1 MEDAISSPRDQR
13 VLENGLT
20 VRAWHDPR
28 LKRSAA
34 YLRVHAGSHDVPNA
48 WPGLAHFLEHLL
60 FLGTERFAD
69 DQTLMAYVQRQGGQL
84 NARTSERHTDY
95 FFEVP
100 PQALS
105 SGLERLCDMLAR
117 PRMSPADQRR
127 EREVLHAEFV
137 AWSRDPQAQHEF
149 WMVSPLSAQHPLRA
163 FHAGNRY
170 SLPVARPEFQQS
182 LQDFHRKHYNAGQM
196 TLCLV
201 GPQSAEQMLN
211 LAQRAGQCLHR
222 GSRLPLAVP
231 PGMLPDAATAAVAEE
246 EAIVAQTPGER
257 LSLVFACAQLPPAV
271 DQAVAFLGTWF
282 GSSQPGGLLLE
293 LRRRGLVESLSLK
306 AFYRHAD
313 QALINIEFKLTAAG
327 QHATALIRELCFDWL
342 EFFEAHDDWQGLREE
357 YALLDKRQ
365 RQSHGALDLARHY
378 SHCPDDRAHGLTEE
392 GLQAL
397 RALLGQLKPD
407 KQLHPLSSLL
417 VKTTAAPVV
426 HWRLP
431 QRNRFLRPS
440 RRPDQAIADPR
451 SMIYLGT
458 ADQSGFDAVLTLRWR
473 LNASRQTGLWTLIEH
488 SLRRLTD
495 EALQAGVKLS
505 FSSLG
510 DDWQLRLSGVEE
522 PMPAILE
529 HALEC
534 LTAPPPEVWRMP
546 RNAEAQQ
553 ALPIRHLLKQLPEHC
568 LGHYQTQVRFA
579 HEDIKPLK
587 LQKLWSQARWDGMG
601 LGIGEATR
609 SALNAALHRLPGA
622 PDRTLSTRV
631 EPLRERL
638 WSQLPTESSEHALVL
653 FCPTP
658 TQTVADEALWRM
670 IAHLCQMPFY
680 QRLRVELQLGYAVF
694 SSFRQIAGRAG
705 LVFGVQSPATG
716 CVELL
721 GHIESFLEALPKL
734 VASQGTQ
741 GLHHQSQALSARL
754 SVEELEPG
762 ALADTLWQAHL
773 GGYPSS
779 YLRQLQQALQII
791 QPAQLL
797 DAVRQLQ
804 GATGGWL
811 CLANSAAPGPQWRN
825 VREARDAQM
834 S

>member
-1 MEDAISSPRDQR
+1 MPEAISSSRDQR

-20 VRAWHDPR
+20 VRAYHQPQ

-34 YLRVHAGSHDVPNA
+34 FLRVHAGSHDVPSA
-48 WPGLAHFLEHLL
+48 WPGMAHFLEHLL

-84 NARTSERHTDY
+84 NASTGERNTDY

-117 PRMSPADQRR
+117 PRMSATDQRR

-137 AWSRDPQAQHEF
+137 AWARDPQAQHEF
-149 WMVSPLSAQHPLRA
+149 WMVSPLSARHPLRA

-170 SLPVARPEFQQS
+170 SLPVARGEFQQS
-182 LQDFHRKHYNAGQM
+182 LQDFHRQHYQAGQM

-222 GSRLPLAVP
+222 GQRLPLAVP
-231 PGMLPDAATAAVAEE
+231 PPLLAHEIAEE
-246 EAIVAQTPGER
+246 PITAQVSGDR
-257 LSLVFACAQLPPAV
+257 LNMVFACQQLPAGV

-282 GSSQPGGLLLE
+282 ASSQPGGLLAE
-293 LRRRGLVESLSLK
+293 LRRRELIASLSLTS
-306 AFYRHAD
+306 FYRHAD
-313 QALINIEFKLTAAG
+313 QALINIEFKLTEAG
-327 QHATALIRELCFDWL
+327 KQATALIRELCFDWL
-342 EFFEAHDDWQGLREE
+342 EFFEAHDDWHGLREE

-365 RQSHGALDLARHY
+365 RQTHGALDQARHY
-378 SHCPDDRAHGLTEE
+378 STFDDAGRFGLSDA

-397 RALLGQLKPD
+397 RALLAQLKPGG
-407 KQLHPLSSLL
+407 QLHPVHGDSQ
-417 VKTTAAPVV
+417 KATAAVV

-440 RRPDQAIADPR
+440 RRPDQTIANPR
-451 SMIYLGT
+451 SMIYLLG
-458 ADQSGFDAVLTLRWR
+458 ANPSGNDAVINLRWR
-473 LNASRQTGLWTLIEH
+473 LNASRQTGLWAVIEN

-495 EALQAGVKLS
+495 EARQAGVKLS

-510 DDWQLRLSGVEE
+510 DDWQLKLSGVEE

-534 LTAPPPEVWRMP
+534 LTAPPPEIWRLP
-546 RNAEAQQ
+546 SRTEPPQ
-553 ALPIRHLLKQLPEHC
+553 AMAIRHLLKQLPEHC
-568 LGHYQTQVRFA
+568 MGHYQTQVRFA

-587 LQKLWSQARWDGMG
+587 LQKLWSQARWDGMA

-609 SALNAALHRLPGA
+609 SALNAVLHRLPGA
-622 PDRTLSTRV
+622 PDRTLSVT
-631 EPLRERL
+631 PKAFAERL
-638 WSQLPTESSEHALVL
+638 WSQVPADTTEHALVL

-658 TQTVADEALWRM
+658 TQTIADEALWRM
-670 IAHLCQMPFY
+670 LAHLCQTPFY

-716 CVELL
+716 CSELL
-721 GHIESFLEALPKL
+721 GHVEAFLADLPRL
-734 VASQGTQ
+734 IASHGTQ

-754 SVEELEPG
+754 SVEEMEP
-762 ALADTLWQAHL
+762 ATLADTLWQAHL
-773 GGYPSS
+773 GGHPGS
-779 YLRQLQQALQII
+779 YLRQLQQALQSL

-797 DAVRQLQ
+797 DAVTQLQ
-804 GATGGWL
+804 EAVGGWL
-811 CLANSAAPGPQWRN
+811 CLATEAAPGARWRD
-825 VREARDAQM
+825 VRVARDTQM

>member
-1 MEDAISSPRDQR
+1 MQEAISSPRDQR

-20 VRAWHDPR
+20 VRAWHEPR

-34 YLRVHAGSHDVPNA
+34 FLRVHAGSHDVPSA

-69 DQTLMAYVQRQGGQL
+69 DQALMAYVQRQGGQL
-84 NARTSERHTDY
+84 NARTGERYTDY

-117 PRMSPADQRR
+117 PRLSPADQRR

-137 AWSRDPQAQHEF
+137 AWSRDPQALHEF
-149 WMVSPLSAQHPLRA
+149 WMVSPLAAQHPLRA

-170 SLPVARPEFQQS
+170 SLPVGRPDFQQS
-182 LQDFHRKHYNAGQM
+182 LQDFHRQHYHAGQI

-201 GPQSAEQMLN
+201 GPQSTEQMLN

-222 GSRLPLAVP
+222 GSRRPAAEPPALLAVE
-231 PGMLPDAATAAVAEE
+231 AEAAVAQ
-246 EAIVAQTPGER
+246 AAGER
-257 LSLVFACAQLPPAV
+257 LNLVFACQQLPAAV
-271 DQAVAFLGTWF
+271 DQAVAFLAIWF
-282 GSSQPGGLLLE
+282 ASSQPGSLSAE
-293 LRRRGLVESLSLK
+293 LRRRTLIESLSLS
-306 AFYRHAD
+306 AFYRHGD
-313 QALINIEFKLTAAG
+313 QALINIEFKLTEAG
-327 QHATALIRELCFDWL
+327 QHAQARIAELCFEWL
-342 EFFEAHDDWQGLREE
+342 EFFEAHDDWYGLREE
-357 YALLDKRQ
+357 YALLEKRRRLSQ
-365 RQSHGALDLARHY
+365 GALDLARHY
-378 SHCPDDRAHGLTEE
+378 SNGADDLDYGLSHE
-392 GLQAL
+392 GLRAL
-397 RALLGQLKPD
+397 RSLLGQLKPGQ
-407 KQLHPLSSLL
+407 QLHPLP
-417 VKTTAAPVV
+417 TALAKPIAGPAV

-440 RRPDQAIADPR
+440 RRPDQTIADPR
-451 SMIYLGT
+451 SMIYLGS
-458 ADQSGFDAVLTLRWR
+458 ADSTGAEAVVNLRWR
-473 LNASRQTGLWTLIEH
+473 LNASRQTGLWTVIGH

-495 EALQAGVKLS
+495 EARQAGVKLG

-510 DDWQLRLSGVEE
+510 DDWLLTLSGVEE

-529 HALEC
+529 QALEC
-534 LTAPPPEVWRMP
+534 LTAPPPEIWRLP
-546 RNAEAQQ
+546 RNAEPAQ
-553 ALPIRHLLKQLPEHC
+553 AMPIRHLLKQLPEHC
-568 LGHYQTQVRFA
+568 LGHYQTQTRFT

-587 LQKLWSQARWDGMG
+587 LQKLWAQARWDGMA
-601 LGIGEATR
+601 LGIGDATR

-631 EPLRERL
+631 EPFTARL
-638 WSQLPTESSEHALVL
+638 WSQVPTDSNEHAMVL

-658 TQTVADEALWRM
+658 TQTIADEALWRM
-670 IAHLCQMPFY
+670 LAHLCQTPFY

-716 CVELL
+716 CSEVLA
-721 GHIESFLEALPKL
+721 HIEAFLETLPKL
-734 VASQGTQ
+734 IASHGTQ
-741 GLHHQSQALSARL
+741 ELHHQCQALSARL
-754 SVEELEPG
+754 SMEEMETG
-762 ALADTLWQAHL
+762 ALAETLWQAHL
-773 GGYPSS
+773 GGYPGS
-779 YLRQLQQALQII
+779 YLRQLQQALQVM

-797 DAVRQLQ
+797 DAVSQLRE
-804 GATGGWL
+804 ASGGWL
-811 CLANSAAPGPQWRN
+811 CLANEAAPGPQWRD
-825 VREARDAQM
+825 VRGVRDVQM

>member
-1 MEDAISSPRDQR
+1 MQDAISSPRDQR

-20 VRAWHDPR
+20 VRAWHEPR

-34 YLRVHAGSHDVPNA
+34 FLRVHAGSHDVPNA

-137 AWSRDPQAQHEF
+137 AWARDPQAQHEF
-149 WMVSPLSAQHPLRA
+149 WMVSPLSAHHPLRA

-182 LQDFHRKHYNAGQM
+182 LQGFHRQHYHAGQM

-222 GSRLPLAVP
+222 GTRLPLAIP
-231 PGMLPDAATAAVAEE
+231 PAMLAAADAASEDEAVM
-246 EAIVAQTPGER
+246 AQAPGER
-257 LSLVFACAQLPPAV
+257 LNLVFACEQLPAAV
-271 DQAVAFLGTWF
+271 DQAVAFLATWF
-282 GSSQPGGLLLE
+282 ASSQPGGLLVE
-293 LRRRGLVESLSLK
+293 LRRRALVESLSLT

-313 QALINIEFKLTAAG
+313 QALVNIEFKLTEAG

-342 EFFEAHDDWQGLREE
+342 EFFEAHDDWHGLREE

-365 RQSHGALDLARHY
+365 RQSHGALELVRHY
-378 SHCPDDRAHGLTEE
+378 STCEEHHAYGLSDD

-397 RALLGQLKPD
+397 RAVLAQLKPNR
-407 KQLHPLSSLL
+407 QLHPLPSLL
-417 VKTTAAPVV
+417 VKTTAAPVM

-451 SMIYLGT
+451 SMIYLAS
-458 ADQSGFDAVLTLRWR
+458 ADQSGFDAVLNLRWR
-473 LNASRQTGLWTLIEH
+473 LNASRQTGLWTLVEH

-495 EALQAGVKLS
+495 EARQAGVKVN

-534 LTAPPPEVWRMP
+534 LTAPPPEIWRLP
-546 RNAEAQQ
+546 RDTQTAQ
-553 ALPIRHLLKQLPEHC
+553 AMPIRHLLKQLPEHC
-568 LGHYQTQVRFA
+568 LGHYQTHARFA

-587 LQKLWSQARWDGMG
+587 LQKLWTQARWDGMG

-622 PDRTLSTRV
+622 PDRHLSTRL
-631 EPLRERL
+631 EPWRDRL
-638 WSQLPTESSEHALVL
+638 WSEVPTDSGEHALVL

-658 TQTVADEALWRM
+658 THTVADEALWRV

-716 CVELL
+716 CAELL
-721 GHIESFLEALPKL
+721 EHIQTFLASLPKL
-734 VASQGTQ
+734 IASHGTQ
-741 GLHHQSQALSARL
+741 ELHHQCQALSARL
-754 SVEELEPG
+754 SVEEMETG
-762 ALADTLWQAHL
+762 ALTEALWQAHL
-773 GGYPSS
+773 GGYPGS
-779 YLRQLQQALQII
+779 YLRQLQQALQLV

-804 GATGGWL
+804 EATGGWL
-811 CLANSAAPGPQWRN
+811 CLANAAAPGPQWRN
-825 VREARDAQM
+825 VGEARDVQM